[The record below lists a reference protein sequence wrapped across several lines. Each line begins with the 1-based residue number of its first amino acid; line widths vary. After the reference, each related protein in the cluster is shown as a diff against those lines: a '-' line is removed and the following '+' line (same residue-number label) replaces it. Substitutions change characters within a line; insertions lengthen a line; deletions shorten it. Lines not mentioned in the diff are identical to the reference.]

1 MRKKI
6 EQAWNSQTIRHKIL
20 LFTGGVLLIIVLSCI
35 LDAWIVR
42 FSMVDFHRIL
52 EMNAQ
57 NGELVRVI
65 ERENAAFEAYV
76 KNADEEKQETLK
88 QAMEATRETVEQYSV
103 EDRMLGVRIYAQ
115 IWSIRNIYEVYQE
128 SRDAVLAMDSDDPR
142 YIESLYEVYDMQSYL
157 FDYAQTLLIESAEA
171 GNAVYRET
179 YPLVLWV
186 TALVILLILLSF
198 FAVLWLSQ
206 TMYRSIVYP
215 VIALAEASRKIAAN
229 EFFIEDVQVEN
240 QDELG
245 ELVAA
250 FNKMKYATARY
261 IQTQEENRIALGKL
275 HEKELEQMELERRL
289 ENARMEVLINQINP
303 HFLFNTLN
311 VIGGMANL
319 EEAEI
324 TEKMI
329 KALSDIF
336 RYNLK
341 NDEQRVSLAR
351 EIKVTQDYMYL
362 QHMRFGAR
370 ISYRIDCRVD
380 TQKYQ
385 IPTFTFQPL
394 VENAII
400 HGLAPKV
407 EGGKIKISVWEKGG
421 SLLIIVA
428 DNGVGMPEE
437 TRDRLRAEILQNSK
451 KEMGIGFTN
460 VSRRI
465 LAMYPE
471 ARVGLFSREKRGT
484 IVKIEIPIGG
494 E

>member
-186 TALVILLILLSF
+186 TR
-198 FAVLWLSQ
+198 W
-206 TMYRSIVYP
+206 
-215 VIALAEASRKIAAN
+215 
-229 EFFIEDVQVEN
+229 
-240 QDELG
+240 
-245 ELVAA
+245 
-250 FNKMKYATARY
+250 
-261 IQTQEENRIALGKL
+261 
-275 HEKELEQMELERRL
+275 
-289 ENARMEVLINQINP
+289 
-303 HFLFNTLN
+303 
-311 VIGGMANL
+311 
-319 EEAEI
+319 
-324 TEKMI
+324 
-329 KALSDIF
+329 
-336 RYNLK
+336 
-341 NDEQRVSLAR
+341 
-351 EIKVTQDYMYL
+351 
-362 QHMRFGAR
+362 
-370 ISYRIDCRVD
+370 
-380 TQKYQ
+380 
-385 IPTFTFQPL
+385 
-394 VENAII
+394 
-400 HGLAPKV
+400 
-407 EGGKIKISVWEKGG
+407 
-421 SLLIIVA
+421 
-428 DNGVGMPEE
+428 
-437 TRDRLRAEILQNSK
+437 
-451 KEMGIGFTN
+451 
-460 VSRRI
+460 
-465 LAMYPE
+465 
-471 ARVGLFSREKRGT
+471 
-484 IVKIEIPIGG
+484 
-494 E
+494 

>member
-362 QHMRFGAR
+362 QHEQN
-370 ISYRIDCRVD
+370 
-380 TQKYQ
+380 T
-385 IPTFTFQPL
+385 
-394 VENAII
+394 
-400 HGLAPKV
+400 
-407 EGGKIKISVWEKGG
+407 GG
-421 SLLIIVA
+421 S
-428 DNGVGMPEE
+428 
-437 TRDRLRAEILQNSK
+437 QK
-451 KEMGIGFTN
+451 H
-460 VSRRI
+460 RRV
-465 LAMYPE
+465 Y
-471 ARVGLFSREKRGT
+471 G
-484 IVKIEIPIGG
+484 
-494 E
+494 

>member
-1 MRKKI
+1 M
-6 EQAWNSQTIRHKIL
+6 
-20 LFTGGVLLIIVLSCI
+20 
-35 LDAWIVR
+35 
-42 FSMVDFHRIL
+42 
-52 EMNAQ
+52 
-57 NGELVRVI
+57 
-65 ERENAAFEAYV
+65 
-76 KNADEEKQETLK
+76 
-88 QAMEATRETVEQYSV
+88 
-103 EDRMLGVRIYAQ
+103 
-115 IWSIRNIYEVYQE
+115 
-128 SRDAVLAMDSDDPR
+128 
-142 YIESLYEVYDMQSYL
+142 
-157 FDYAQTLLIESAEA
+157 
-171 GNAVYRET
+171 
-179 YPLVLWV
+179 
-186 TALVILLILLSF
+186 
-198 FAVLWLSQ
+198 
-206 TMYRSIVYP
+206 
-215 VIALAEASRKIAAN
+215 
-229 EFFIEDVQVEN
+229 
-240 QDELG
+240 
-245 ELVAA
+245 
-250 FNKMKYATARY
+250 
-261 IQTQEENRIALGKL
+261 
-275 HEKELEQMELERRL
+275 
-289 ENARMEVLINQINP
+289 LINQINP

-351 EIKVTQDYMYL
+351 EIKVMQDYMYL

-407 EGGKIKISVWEKGG
+407 EGGKVKLRIWERNG
-421 SLLIIVA
+421 SLMIIVA
-428 DNGVGMPEE
+428 DNGIGMPEE
-437 TRDRLRAEILQNSK
+437 TRNRLRAEILQNSK
-451 KEMGIGFTN
+451 KEMGIGFAN

-471 ARVGLFSREKRGT
+471 ARVGLFSKEKRGT
-484 IVKIEIPIGG
+484 IVKIEIPTGG

>member
-1 MRKKI
+1 MRKKL
-6 EQAWNSQTIRHKIL
+6 EQTWRALAIRHKIH
-20 LFTGGVLLIIVLSCI
+20 LFTGGVLLIIILSCI

-42 FSMVDFHRIL
+42 FSVVDFHQIL
-52 EMNAQ
+52 EANSQ
-57 NGELVRVI
+57 NGELVRAI
-65 ERENAAFEAYV
+65 ERENAAFEGYI
-76 KNADEEKQETLK
+76 KNADEEKREALGQAIRTTQE
-88 QAMEATRETVEQYSV
+88 AIEQYSV
-103 EDRMLGVRIYAQ
+103 DYRMLGAKIHAQ
-115 IWSIRNIYEVYQE
+115 IWSIQNTYEVYRE
-128 SRDAVLAMDSDDPR
+128 SRDAVLELDASDPS
-142 YIESLYEVYDMQSYL
+142 YLGSVYEVYDMQSYL
-157 FDYAQTLLIESAEA
+157 LSYARNLMIESADA
-171 GNAVYRET
+171 GNTAYRRA
-179 YPLVLWV
+179 YPRMLWVAALMMALVL
-186 TALVILLILLSF
+186 LF
-198 FAVLWLSQ
+198 FFIVLWLST
-206 TMYRSIVYP
+206 TMYRSIVHP
-215 VIALAEASRKIAAN
+215 VVELAEASRKIAAN
-229 EFFIEDVQVEN
+229 EFFIEDVKVDN

-261 IQTQEENRIALGKL
+261 IQTQEENRAALGKL
-275 HEKELEQMELERRL
+275 HEKELEQVEMERRL

-319 EEAEI
+319 EEADI

-351 EIKVTQDYMYL
+351 EIKIVQDYMYL

-370 ISYRIDCRVD
+370 ISYQIDCLVD
-380 TQKYQ
+380 KQKYL

-407 EGGKIKISVWEKGG
+407 EGGKVKLRVWERNG
-421 SLLIIVA
+421 SLMIIVA
-428 DNGVGMPEE
+428 DNGIGMPREVQE
-437 TRDRLRAEILQNSK
+437 RLRAEILQNSK

-465 LAMYPE
+465 YAMYPE
-471 ARVGLFSREKRGT
+471 AKVELFSREKKGT
-484 IVKIEIPIGG
+484 IVKIEIPMGG
-494 E
+494 D